1 MQHFQGTA
9 ADVAGGQAN
18 AGRGKVELHSS
29 ERSQSPLVHTLC
41 RDAQAN
47 AFGEQQLLQY
57 LLNTISSA
65 GYTFPRALII
75 NYYVALKT
83 NPFVILAGAAGQGK
97 KDLAR
102 LFAEALVGSAHSQYL
117 LISRTG
123 TWAEGTGK
131 DSYYRSL
138 QEQFSSW
145 RFLELLQE
153 AAAPSNLGKAYFVC
167 FDALYPEDL
176 EFYFEMLQ
184 VEPSGVKR
192 LNLPGFPLEN
202 QPIIPPNVYITAVLD
217 TDDAGALLGRNVLR
231 HAGLIEFRSE
241 QPLTHRLH
249 VINNLRSLPPAGYQ
263 RLWLRAAIDNVR
275 AARAR
280 LGAVLGFEQ
289 VARLHYSSELALLF
303 WRSGQVL
310 MKEALD
316 ELTRY
321 IANSF
326 DSDGRGLFDPTS
338 SLRNAEI
345 AYDAQVIQRTLWRLY
360 ASGDDELRNDLKKY
374 LARLARIDIQ
384 VGTDVRYEVPSSF
397 DAAGISARITFQQ
410 AVA

>member
-1 MQHFQGTA
+1 
-9 ADVAGGQAN
+9 
-18 AGRGKVELHSS
+18 
-29 ERSQSPLVHTLC
+29 
-41 RDAQAN
+41 
-47 AFGEQQLLQY
+47 
-57 LLNTISSA
+57 
-65 GYTFPRALII
+65 
-75 NYYVALKT
+75 
-83 NPFVILAGAAGQGK
+83 
-97 KDLAR
+97 
-102 LFAEALVGSAHSQYL
+102 
-117 LISRTG
+117 
-123 TWAEGTGK
+123 
-131 DSYYRSL
+131 
-138 QEQFSSW
+138 
-145 RFLELLQE
+145 
-153 AAAPSNLGKAYFVC
+153 
-167 FDALYPEDL
+167 
-176 EFYFEMLQ
+176 
-184 VEPSGVKR
+184 
-192 LNLPGFPLEN
+192 
-202 QPIIPPNVYITAVLD
+202 
-217 TDDAGALLGRNVLR
+217 
-231 HAGLIEFRSE
+231 
-241 QPLTHRLH
+241 
-249 VINNLRSLPPAGYQ
+249 
-263 RLWLRAAIDNVR
+263 VR

-384 VGTDVRYEVPSSF
+384 VGTDVRHEVPSSF